1 MQQQP
6 YRIIIAGG
14 RDFHDA
20 KYLQEKMNILL
31 IGLSDFPYKISFV
44 SGMAKGADMVGKA
57 FAKHLGVKCEEYPA
71 DWEKFG
77 KGAGFIRN
85 RQMAEN
91 AEALVAFWDGKSSGT
106 KHMINTATALG
117 LDVFIFRY

>member
-1 MQQQP
+1 MM
-6 YRIIIAGG
+6 
-14 RDFHDA
+14 
-20 KYLQEKMNILL
+20 LNILL
-31 IGLSDFPYKISFV
+31 IGLSDLPYKVSFV
-44 SGMAKGADMVGKA
+44 SGMAKGADAVGKA
-57 FAKHLGVKCEEYPA
+57 FAQHLGVKCEEYPA

-91 AEALVAFWDGKSSGT
+91 AEALVAFWDGRSSGT
-106 KHMINTATALG
+106 KHQINIATELG